1 MKKMLRAF
9 RFALALALFICGFAM
24 PATELVAIELEVFQ
38 VETAPPMPEAL
49 EIRKDFYING
59 GTTHGLKELML
70 LDVFRPKT
78 VVDYET
84 GSEYNIKI
92 FVGQLRV
99 IRVFEEVAITRIHA
113 IDRSAKSAVL
123 RYKTVMVGDL
133 ACPAET
139 DLLALNTVAS
149 ASKDEDDIRI
159 ILPTNVLFGFNKW
172 QLNEKVD
179 ETLSHVLNIFDHM
192 PAHLLVV
199 AGHTCNVGDREYNRI
214 LSMKRAQS
222 VAYYLIQKGVP
233 TSQVRVEYYGEDSP
247 IAPNDNE
254 ENRSRNRRVEV
265 RFVPPSVS

>member
-1 MKKMLRAF
+1 MLRVF
-9 RFALALALFICGFAM
+9 RLALALALMCGFVM
-24 PATELVAIELEVFQ
+24 PVTKSVASEFKVFQ
-38 VETAPPMPEAL
+38 VKIAAPMPEAL

-59 GTTHGLKELML
+59 GATHGLKELML

-84 GSEYNIKI
+84 GSEYGIRI

-99 IRVFEEVAITRIHA
+99 TRVFEEVAIARIHV
-113 IDRSAKSAVL
+113 IDRSAKSSVL
-123 RYKTVMVGDL
+123 RHRTVMIGDY
-133 ACPAET
+133 ASPAET

-149 ASKDEDDIRI
+149 ASKDEDDIRF
-159 ILPTNVLFGFNKW
+159 ILSSSVLFGFNKW

-179 ETLSHVLNIFDHM
+179 ETFSHVLNIFNQM
-192 PAHLLVV
+192 PAHVLVV

-222 VAYYLIQKGVP
+222 VAYYLIQKGIP
-233 TSQVRVEYYGEDSP
+233 INQVRVEYYGEDSP